1 MSISR
6 ARLEQ
11 IIREEVTDLLGERC
25 QKGYK
30 THPKRKTK
38 KMFGRTYRNCVKA
51 EGMDKEGPLDEI
63 YGITNQISSMLL
75 PEEYKEIKDMIEP
88 MLDKIRDL
96 ADPMELDEIASSE
109 KQRRWACAQMG
120 DNFKGERSLSK
131 KEAEKMCKDPVKPV
145 KKGKK

>member
-1 MSISR
+1 
-6 ARLEQ
+6 
-11 IIREEVTDLLGERC
+11 
-25 QKGYK
+25 
-30 THPKRKTK
+30 
-38 KMFGRTYRNCVKA
+38 
-51 EGMDKEGPLDEI
+51 MDKEGPLDEI

-96 ADPMELDEIASSE
+96 ADPMELDEVASSE

-131 KEAEKMCKDPVKPV
+131 KEAEKMCKDPVKPT

>member
-1 MSISR
+1 MSISS

-131 KEAEKMCKDPVKPV
+131 KEAEKMCKDPVKPT

>member
-96 ADPMELDEIASSE
+96 ADPMELDEVASSE
-109 KQRRWACAQMG
+109 RQRRWACAQMG
-120 DNFKGERSLSK
+120 DNFKGERSLNK
-131 KEAEKMCKDPVKPV
+131 KEAEKMCKDPVKPT

>member
-38 KMFGRTYRNCVKA
+38 KMFGRRYRNCIKK
-51 EGMDKEGPLDEI
+51 EGLDKEGPLDEI

-96 ADPMELDEIASSE
+96 ADPMELDEVASSE
-109 KQRRWACAQMG
+109 RQRRWACAQMG
-120 DNFKGERSLSK
+120 DNFKGERSLSPT
-131 KEAEKMCKDPVKPV
+131 EAEKMCKDPVKPT

>member
-96 ADPMELDEIASSE
+96 ADPMELDEVASSE
-109 KQRRWACAQMG
+109 RQRRWACAQMG

-131 KEAEKMCKDPVKPV
+131 KEAEKMCKDPVKPT

>member
-96 ADPMELDEIASSE
+96 ADPMELDEVASSE

-120 DNFKGERSLSK
+120 DDFKGERSLSK
-131 KEAEKMCKDPVKPV
+131 KEAEKMCKDPVKPT

>member
-96 ADPMELDEIASSE
+96 ADPMELDEVASSE

-131 KEAEKMCKDPVKPV
+131 KEAEKMCKDPVKPT